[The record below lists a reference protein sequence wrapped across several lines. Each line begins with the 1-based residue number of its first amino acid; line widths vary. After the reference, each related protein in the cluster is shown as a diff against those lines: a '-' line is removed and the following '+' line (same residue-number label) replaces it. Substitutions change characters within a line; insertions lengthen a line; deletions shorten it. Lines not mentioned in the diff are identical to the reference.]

1 MHKICI
7 FGDSVVCG
15 EGDDIGGGW
24 VNRLANHFK
33 DFEIFNL
40 GIDGGTI
47 LSIQEIFEKEI
58 KEKNPDT
65 IIFEAGGNDSA
76 YDKEAKQFLIDEIEF
91 KNIVNSIVLNTKEL
105 VENIIFIG
113 FTNCDE
119 KKTMPV
125 SWCNLCYENKNI
137 QKYNEIIKNVC
148 YENGVLFID
157 THGVLKENDFF
168 DGLHPNERGH
178 ERIFEKVKNKINYI

>member
-1 MHKICI
+1 MKKICI

-76 YDKEAKQFLIDEIEF
+76 YDKEAHEFLTNEDEFE
-91 KNIVNSIVLNTKEL
+91 NIVRNLIVQAQKH
-105 VENIIFIG
+105 VENIFFIG

-119 KKTMPV
+119 KRTMPV

-148 YENGVLFID
+148 DENGVLFID
-157 THGVLKENDFF
+157 TYGVLENDDFA
-168 DGLHPNERGH
+168 DGLHPNSSGH
-178 ERIFEKVKNKINYI
+178 EKIFEKIKDSFKF